1 MPSFLQKEGDTFFHT
16 CRDLENIHSVG
27 GGVVK
32 ESCRCLEDTVKWE
45 EAFCLCIGVC
55 VSECVFVYI

>member
-16 CRDLENIHSVG
+16 RRDLENIPSVG

-32 ESCRCLEDTVKWE
+32 ESCRCLKDTAERE

-55 VSECVFVYI
+55 VSECVFVCI